1 MRKFFRIFL
10 YIVGSILLL
19 LFLAVMLLQTPWG
32 KDFVRKKVLAFLR
45 GQLNTEV
52 QIAGLDY
59 TLPDNITLTGV
70 LVRDTHNDT
79 VLYAGYLYVDMNMWA
94 LVRNK
99 VTVHQIALR
108 DVNAHIYRSA
118 TDTVFNYDFIVRA
131 FSNPADTVATA
142 PTEDTAASELVYD
155 IGKVAL
161 NNIRFQFN
169 DTAGG
174 SFFAINLRDLL
185 LRPGIV
191 DIDRNRYDVN
201 ELRLAGVSAYFI
213 SDTSYL
219 PPEPE
224 DTTAASD
231 FQIAVSQLQ
240 LDTVQFAFENIPDNF
255 YFDIDLGKL
264 RTDIKHFGL
273 SESLVQIGRL
283 QLENTVSTIRMGA
296 GQTTPQ
302 TAPTATDSTEA
313 PWRVLVD
320 NIALNEIAFKNGEKV
335 CFNSQSRNVI
345 AKLLQGVVKHRS
357 RRAYGGGMPDLI
369 LGLFGIA
376 PIHIKDAPLVAHY

>member
-1 MRKFFRIFL
+1 
-10 YIVGSILLL
+10 
-19 LFLAVMLLQTPWG
+19 
-32 KDFVRKKVLAFLR
+32 
-45 GQLNTEV
+45 
-52 QIAGLDY
+52 
-59 TLPDNITLTGV
+59 
-70 LVRDTHNDT
+70 
-79 VLYAGYLYVDMNMWA
+79 
-94 LVRNK
+94 
-99 VTVHQIALR
+99 
-108 DVNAHIYRSA
+108 
-118 TDTVFNYDFIVRA
+118 
-131 FSNPADTVATA
+131 
-142 PTEDTAASELVYD
+142 SELVYD

-283 QLENTVSTIRMGA
+283 QLENTVSTIR
-296 GQTTPQ
+296 
-302 TAPTATDSTEA
+302 
-313 PWRVLVD
+313 
-320 NIALNEIAFKNGEKV
+320 
-335 CFNSQSRNVI
+335 
-345 AKLLQGVVKHRS
+345 
-357 RRAYGGGMPDLI
+357 
-369 LGLFGIA
+369 
-376 PIHIKDAPLVAHY
+376 

>member
-1 MRKFFRIFL
+1 
-10 YIVGSILLL
+10 
-19 LFLAVMLLQTPWG
+19 
-32 KDFVRKKVLAFLR
+32 
-45 GQLNTEV
+45 
-52 QIAGLDY
+52 
-59 TLPDNITLTGV
+59 
-70 LVRDTHNDT
+70 
-79 VLYAGYLYVDMNMWA
+79 
-94 LVRNK
+94 
-99 VTVHQIALR
+99 
-108 DVNAHIYRSA
+108 
-118 TDTVFNYDFIVRA
+118 
-131 FSNPADTVATA
+131 
-142 PTEDTAASELVYD
+142 
-155 IGKVAL
+155 
-161 NNIRFQFN
+161 
-169 DTAGG
+169 
-174 SFFAINLRDLL
+174 
-185 LRPGIV
+185 
-191 DIDRNRYDVN
+191 
-201 ELRLAGVSAYFI
+201 LAGVSAYFI

-320 NIALNEIAFKNGEKV
+320 NIALNEIAFKMDDNT
-335 CFNSQSRNVI
+335 QPR
-345 AKLLQGVVKHRS
+345 LTH
-357 RRAYGGGMPDLI
+357 GMD
-369 LGLFGIA
+369 
-376 PIHIKDAPLVAHY
+376 Y